1 MSFLFQYNWN
11 LNHWY
16 QYIFYCIS
24 DSHSP
29 LYLYIIFQKNIAMIL
44 KKLITYASY
53 GLLTGLV
60 LVAYNLGNLQEY
72 IFLFTV
78 AYTLFIIR
86 DMISFF
92 GIPKETKHIIFD
104 WKKFWNDIT
113 KKHLNLSKKSIFLIL
128 NREIFFPMVV
138 TICIFLLFFQE
149 IQFPFVLDLLDYS
162 MWIEY
167 ILFGGLAITAF
178 FTIFRES
185 GADTYYRLQNHTFRM
200 RIYLCCDIFLSLWT
214 TAIILS
220 ESTAMWLLSIPIS
233 IISWILLFAIG
244 ILFLRESDSNIL

>member
-1 MSFLFQYNWN
+1 
-11 LNHWY
+11 
-16 QYIFYCIS
+16 
-24 DSHSP
+24 
-29 LYLYIIFQKNIAMIL
+29 MIL

-104 WKKFWNDIT
+104 WKKFWNDVT
-113 KKHLNLSKKSIFLIL
+113 KTHINLKRKSIFLIL
-128 NREIFFPMVV
+128 NRELFFPLILA
-138 TICIFLLFFQE
+138 ICIFVLFFQE
-149 IQFPFVLDLLDYS
+149 IQLPFVLDLLDNS

-167 ILFGGLAITAF
+167 ILFTSLAITAF

-185 GADTYYRLQNHTFRM
+185 TADTYYKLQIHTTRM
-200 RIYLCCDIFLSLWT
+200 RIFLCGNIFLSL
-214 TAIILS
+214 
-220 ESTAMWLLSIPIS
+220 
-233 IISWILLFAIG
+233 
-244 ILFLRESDSNIL
+244 